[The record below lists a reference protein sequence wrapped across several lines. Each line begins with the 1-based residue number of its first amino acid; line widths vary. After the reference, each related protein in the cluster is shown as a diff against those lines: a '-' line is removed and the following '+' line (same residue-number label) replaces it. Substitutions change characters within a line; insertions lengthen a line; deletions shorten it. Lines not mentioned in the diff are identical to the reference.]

1 MLKRSNKSEALDLLD
16 LFNTGH
22 PGGACSLHANNA
34 AAALNRLRS
43 LISRNH
49 EAPREIEPLIAE
61 VQPLVVHLSRTPTGR
76 KVRGILSVNGYTK
89 DGYELQAL

>member
-1 MLKRSNKSEALDLLD
+1 MRGPEALDLLD
-16 LFNTGH
+16 IWNTGH

-61 VQPLVVHLSRTPTGR
+61 VQPIVLHLTHDPRRGR
-76 KVRGILSVNGYTK
+76 VLREILEVRSWESGRYQIQPLS
-89 DGYELQAL
+89 